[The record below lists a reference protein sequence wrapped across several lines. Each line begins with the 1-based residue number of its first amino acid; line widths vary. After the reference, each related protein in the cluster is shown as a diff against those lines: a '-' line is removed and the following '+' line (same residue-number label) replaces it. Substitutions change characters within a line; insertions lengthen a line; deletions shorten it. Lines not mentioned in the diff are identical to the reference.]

1 MPSDLTVYENR
12 LHNKGYS
19 MIAGVDE
26 AGRGPLAGPVV
37 AGAVVLGKWFD
48 PDIKDSKKLSP
59 KKREMLFN
67 RIIENAESIGIGI
80 VDNETIDQI
89 NILNATKRAMHK
101 ALANLHIDIDFLL
114 IDAVKL
120 NIDIPQ
126 LAIIGGDN
134 ISISIAAG
142 SIIAKVCRDRI
153 MLKLHE
159 KFPEYQFDR
168 HKGYGTAIHTSM
180 LQKYG
185 PCSIHRRSFSPV
197 RKANAGR

>member
-1 MPSDLTVYENR
+1 ML
-12 LHNKGYS
+12 G
-19 MIAGVDE
+19 IDE

-159 KFPEYQFDR
+159 EFPEYQFDR

-185 PCSIHRRSFSPV
+185 PCSIHRKSFSPV